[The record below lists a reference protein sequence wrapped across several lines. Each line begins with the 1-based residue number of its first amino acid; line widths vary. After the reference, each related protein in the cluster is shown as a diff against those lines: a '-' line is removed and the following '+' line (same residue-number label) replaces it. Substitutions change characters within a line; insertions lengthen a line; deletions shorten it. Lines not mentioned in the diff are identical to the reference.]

1 MRWQKEETMKNRREK
16 RAAIRADY
24 VAASYYALEHMRRA
38 LHRAE
43 IEFAVNGTVDF
54 SRL

>member
-1 MRWQKEETMKNRREK
+1 MKNKRE
-16 RAAIRADY
+16 RHAAQRGDY

-38 LHRAE
+38 LRRAE
-43 IEFAVNGTVDF
+43 TEFASDGAVDF